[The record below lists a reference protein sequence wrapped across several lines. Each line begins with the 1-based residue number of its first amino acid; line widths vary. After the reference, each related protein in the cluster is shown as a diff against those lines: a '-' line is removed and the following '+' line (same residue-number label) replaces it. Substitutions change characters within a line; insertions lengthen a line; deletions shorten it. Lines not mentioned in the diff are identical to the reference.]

1 MSESQFDTLTFK
13 EIFEKADSLGRAALF
28 LASWFFIGLMPK
40 APGTVGTLAAIPMV
54 LAIHF
59 LGAFYGG
66 VCLLIFIS
74 VAVLTSGLSQKLM
87 GRGDPSEIVID
98 EAAGYSVAL
107 FLLPLSGLNLTLGF
121 FLFRLFDIS
130 KPFPIRRLEKVKGGF
145 GIVFDDLLAGI
156 YANLILRMIL
166 LFVTE

>member
-13 EIFEKADSLGRAALF
+13 ETFEKADSLGRAALF
-28 LASWFFIGLMPK
+28 LASWFFTGLVPK

-54 LAIHF
+54 WAIHF
-59 LGAFYGG
+59 LGAVYGS

-74 VAVLTSGLSQKLM
+74 AAILTSGLSSKLM
-87 GRGDPSEIVID
+87 GREDPSEIVID
-98 EAAGYSVAL
+98 EAAGYSVTL
-107 FLLPLSGLNLTLGF
+107 FLLPLSWFNLSLGF
-121 FLFRLFDIS
+121 LLFRLFDIF

-145 GIVFDDLLAGI
+145 GIVLDDILAGI
-156 YANLILRMIL
+156 YANLILRMVL